1 MELIAIFFILIPI
14 ALAVGILAALIGI
27 GGGVL
32 MVPIIAYVVFE
43 FMVIGTSEIVADP
56 DLIMKYATTISSS
69 VIIFTGLSGTIAF
82 SIQKRVDFVVGSL
95 SAIFAV
101 GGAMLGKWM
110 QTLFD
115 NTILSVIFAVL
126 LIVTSIRMFYKVGTH
141 YMQNKNQPAKVPEEE
156 CEPVTHHEITEIEP
170 TSETQQKTTIWKK
183 LTRNRVLEDNC
194 GETWTYNAKLY
205 LTPLAFAG
213 GFVAGIGGLG
223 GGIVMVPILHIAI
236 GLPMHFATATSA
248 FIMIFSSVSAV
259 GTAALNLNLNLTI
272 IWWPYVAG
280 LAIGIIA
287 GAQIGA
293 LIAKRMKSQ
302 PLKIIFAIALIAVGV
317 WSIIKAL
324 VIS

>member
-32 MVPIIAYVVFE
+32 MVPIIAYIVFE
-43 FMVIGTSEIVADP
+43 FMVVGTAEIVSEP
-56 DLIMKYATTISSS
+56 ELIMKYATTISST
-69 VIIFTGLSGTIAF
+69 VIIFTGLSGTVAF
-82 SIQKRVDFVVGSL
+82 SIQKRVDFVVGGL
-95 SAIFAV
+95 SAVFAV
-101 GGAMLGKWM
+101 GGAILGKWI

-115 NTILSVIFAVL
+115 NTILSIIFAGL
-126 LIVTSIRMFYKVGTH
+126 LIVTSLRMFSKIATH
-141 YMQNKNQPAKVPEEE
+141 YLQTKNQPAKENEDD
-156 CEPVTHHEITEIEP
+156 CEPVTHQVINSLP
-170 TSETQQKTTIWKK
+170 ETPIQTTIWGK
-183 LTRNRVLEDNC
+183 LTRNRTLEDNC
-194 GETWTYNAKLY
+194 GDAWTYNAKLY

-248 FIMIFSSVSAV
+248 FIMIFSSISAV
-259 GTAALNLNLNLTI
+259 GTAALNPELNLNI

-280 LAIGIIA
+280 LAVGIII

-293 LIAKRMKSQ
+293 QIAKRIKSQ
-302 PLKIIFAIALIAVGV
+302 PLKLIFAVALLAVGI
-317 WSIIKAL
+317 WSIIKVL
-324 VIS
+324 VVVK

>member
-1 MELIAIFFILIPI
+1 MELLVIFFILIPI

-32 MVPIIAYVVFE
+32 MVPILAYIVFE
-43 FMVIGTSEIVADP
+43 FMVVGTSEIVANP
-56 DLIMKYATTISSS
+56 ELIMKYATTVSST
-69 VIIFTGLSGTIAF
+69 VIIFTGLSGTVAF

-101 GGAMLGKWM
+101 GGAVLGKWI
-110 QTLFD
+110 QTLID
-115 NTILSVIFAVL
+115 NTILSIIFAVL
-126 LIVTSIRMFYKVGTH
+126 LIVTALRMFSKVATH
-141 YMQNKNQPAKVPEEE
+141 YIQTKNQPAKVNEED
-156 CEPVTHHEITEIEP
+156 CDSIAHQEIEAP
-170 TSETQQKTTIWKK
+170 SDNQQKISIWKK

-194 GETWTYNAKLY
+194 GVDWTYNARLY

-223 GGIVMVPILHIAI
+223 GGIVMVPILHLAI

-248 FIMIFSSVSAV
+248 FIMIFSSISAV
-259 GTAALNLNLNLTI
+259 GTAALNPALNLNI

-280 LAIGIIA
+280 LAVGIII

-293 LIAKRMKSQ
+293 LIAKRMKSP
-302 PLKIIFAIALIAVGV
+302 PLQLIFAIALITVGV
-317 WSIIKAL
+317 WSIIKVLL
-324 VIS
+324 VNQ

>member
-14 ALAVGILAALIGI
+14 AIAVGILAALIGI

-32 MVPIIAYVVFE
+32 MVPIIAYIVFE
-43 FMVIGTSEIVADP
+43 FMVIGTSEIVAEP
-56 DLIMKYATTISSS
+56 ELIMKYATTISSS
-69 VIIFTGLSGTIAF
+69 VIIFTGLSGTVAF

-95 SAIFAV
+95 SAVFAV
-101 GGAMLGKWM
+101 GGAILGKWM

-115 NTILSVIFAVL
+115 NTILSIIFAGL

-141 YMQNKNQPAKVPEEE
+141 YLQNRNQPAKASEEE
-156 CEPVTHHEITEIEP
+156 CEPTSHQEIEKSATLP
-170 TSETQQKTTIWKK
+170 ETPMETTIWAR
-183 LTRNRVLEDNC
+183 LTRNRTLEDNC
-194 GETWTYNAKLY
+194 NETWNYNAKLY

-248 FIMIFSSVSAV
+248 FIMIFSSISAV
-259 GTAALNLNLNLTI
+259 GTAALNPDLNLTI

-280 LAIGIIA
+280 LAIGIII

-293 LIAKRMKSQ
+293 LVAKRMKSQ
-302 PLKIIFAIALIAVGV
+302 PLKIIFATALFVVGI
-317 WSIIKAL
+317 WSVIKAL
-324 VIS
+324 YL